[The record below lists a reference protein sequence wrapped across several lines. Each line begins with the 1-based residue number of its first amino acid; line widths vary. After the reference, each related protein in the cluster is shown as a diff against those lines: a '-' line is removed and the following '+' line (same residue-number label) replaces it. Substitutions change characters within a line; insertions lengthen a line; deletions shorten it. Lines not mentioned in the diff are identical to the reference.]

1 MTPLKGGDVLIE
13 AVAGAS
19 RRLGRRLALTMAG
32 DGPEREA
39 WRALAARLGVDATF
53 PGWLEPAAR
62 DRAIRQASLLAVPSV
77 WPEPFGLTGLEAA
90 VSGVPAVAF
99 DVGGIREWLTDDESG
114 LLARGDAPDPS
125 ALADAIA
132 RALSD
137 PGTLARLGE
146 GARRKAAGMTLERHL
161 DRLEPVLR
169 QAAGIR
175 H

>member
-1 MTPLKGGDVLIE
+1 
-13 AVAGAS
+13 
-19 RRLGRRLALTMAG
+19 
-32 DGPEREA
+32 
-39 WRALAARLGVDATF
+39 
-53 PGWLEPAAR
+53 
-62 DRAIRQASLLAVPSV
+62 
-77 WPEPFGLTGLEAA
+77 
-90 VSGVPAVAF
+90 VPAVAF

-114 LLARGDAPDPS
+114 LLARADPPGPS

-137 PGTLARLGE
+137 PATLARLGE

-169 QAAGIR
+169 QAARTG